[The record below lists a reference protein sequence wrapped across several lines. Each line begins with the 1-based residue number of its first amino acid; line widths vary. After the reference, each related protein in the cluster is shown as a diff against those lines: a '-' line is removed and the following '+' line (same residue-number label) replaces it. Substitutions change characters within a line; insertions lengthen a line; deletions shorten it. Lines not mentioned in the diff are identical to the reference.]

1 MERIVVFGSTG
12 KTGIAAVEAAVK
24 KGLNVRAFVRDP
36 SRLPDHLRNSVEVVK
51 GDILNYIDVY
61 NAIKDTTAV
70 VSALGTGTD
79 LGPTTVMS
87 DGLKNI
93 VKAMKELNVEII
105 SICLSAFLFYEPTKV
120 PPIFH
125 NVTEDHIR
133 EYDVVKGSTLKYIAV
148 SPPHIADMEDAEY
161 VTKFNENPGRAI
173 SKHALGR
180 FLVDCLTEPD
190 RYGKMWGVCNKTQ

>member
-1 MERIVVFGSTG
+1 MERIVIFGSTG

-24 KGLNVRAFVRDP
+24 KGLHVRAFVRDP

-51 GDILNYIDVY
+51 GDVLNYVDVY

-87 DGLKNI
+87 EGMKNI
-93 VKAMKELNVEII
+93 VKAMKELEVKII
-105 SICLSAFLFYEPTKV
+105 SVCLSAFLLYEPTKV
-120 PPIFH
+120 PPMFN
-125 NVTEDHIR
+125 NVTEDHKR
-133 EYDVVKGSTLKYIAV
+133 EYDVVKESALKYIAV
-148 SPPHIADMEDAEY
+148 SPPHIADMEDTEY

-180 FLVDCLTEPD
+180 FLIDCLTEPD
-190 RYGKMWGVCNKTQ
+190 RYGKMWGICNKPQ

>member
-1 MERIVVFGSTG
+1 MERVVVFGSTG

-51 GDILNYIDVY
+51 GDILNYTDVH

-87 DGLKNI
+87 DGMKNI
-93 VKAMKELNVEII
+93 VKAMKDLNVDII
-105 SICLSAFLFYEPTKV
+105 SLCLSAFLFYELDKV
-120 PPIFH
+120 PPIFTH
-125 NVTEDHIR
+125 VNADHMR
-133 EYDVVKGSTLKYIAV
+133 EYEVVKESGLKYIAV
-148 SPPHIADMEDAEY
+148 SPPHIADMDSTEY
-161 VTKFNENPGRAI
+161 ITKFNENPGRAI
-173 SKHALGR
+173 SKHALGK
-180 FLVDCLTEPD
+180 FLIDSLTEPD
-190 RYGKMWGVCNKTQ
+190 RYGKMWGICNKPQ